1 MGLYAI
7 RQDMIDR
14 FEERELIQATD
25 RADPPAGVID
35 DTVLNRAIDDAE
47 AEINGHLAAKYALPF
62 ADVPVVL
69 KRWACDIA
77 WYFLLKDR
85 AGEQVTKRYE
95 SIVKSLRMVNE
106 GELTLGSAASGAEA
120 QAQGG
125 AKVKAPTRVFD
136 DESLGDY

>member
-1 MGLYAI
+1 MGLYAV
-7 RQDMIDR
+7 RQDLVDR

-47 AEINGHLAAKYALPF
+47 AEINGYLAAKYALPF

-69 KRWACDIA
+69 KRWTCDIA
-77 WYFLLKDR
+77 WYFLLKDH
-85 AGEQVTKRYE
+85 AGDQVTKRYE

-106 GELTLGSAASGAEA
+106 GELTLGSAASGSEA

-125 AKVKAPTRVFD
+125 AKVSAPARVFD